1 MIYLKGRTCNQE
13 YFTQQDSPLDFIE
26 KSKALQISKG
36 KRIQHHQTS
45 LTTNAEGTPLIPHG
59 HPHSVFNSVV
69 LQISLSS
76 IFLFE
81 TKQKQILFTLEVL
94 DLQRKC
100 EEYINILHNQ
110 YPLLTLYISMEHLF
124 NLVNQHRKSI
134 ID

>member
-1 MIYLKGRTCNQE
+1 M
-13 YFTQQDSPLDFIE
+13 
-26 KSKALQISKG
+26 
-36 KRIQHHQTS
+36 
-45 LTTNAEGTPLIPHG
+45 
-59 HPHSVFNSVV
+59 FNSVV

-110 YPLLTLYISMEHLF
+110 YPLLTLYISMEHLL
-124 NLVNQHRKSI
+124 NLVNQRWNSI
-134 ID
+134 IN